1 MSWDTPLGR
10 PLKPK
15 DHAELLTLDDARGYM
30 LKLPADVAA
39 WQAWQHAAELLL
51 AAAEHPTKAAIAE
64 ATDQVG
70 RALFLTYRED
80 MAATLPKK

>member
-1 MSWDTPLGR
+1 MIWDTRLAQ
-10 PLKPK
+10 PLKPR
-15 DHAELLTLDDARGYM
+15 DHAELLTLADARAYM
-30 LKLPADVAA
+30 LALPEAIAQ
-39 WQAWQHAAELLL
+39 WQAWLRAAELLL
-51 AAAEHPTKAAIAE
+51 AAAEHPTKAAIAA